1 MLHDHSSRDLDKVLR
16 SDPAASV
23 LVVDDDQKYVQTL
36 RHALDKRGINVTN
49 CTGRYRAMEFATDRR
64 FQIIVCDYFMPGID
78 GKSLLK
84 KIQKLRPDCRLVL
97 TSSYPIGTKQT
108 NEGAIEFVDKSEL
121 AGFISRRVSLRRPAE
136 EVTG

>member
-49 CTGRYRAMEFATDRR
+49 CTDRHRAMEFAADRR

>member
-49 CTGRYRAMEFATDRR
+49 CTDRHRAMEFAADRR

-108 NEGAIEFVDKSEL
+108 NEGEIEFVDKSEL